1 MANNIVPV
9 TREEHQNVKI
19 RTDAGIGYTEK
30 VHVVPVVVNE
40 FADVAANSPIVFLKD
55 DSNERFRPA
64 TMLGLKTE
72 ENLFYRDG
80 EWVGTHIPM
89 NLGRVPFSI
98 KAIGDGKQVGAALD
112 MDSDLVGEEG
122 AALFDEN
129 GKETEYFERV
139 TRFLAQLFEGEVAS
153 QKFMAKL
160 AEQNLLSEFRLIIE
174 DVDGIKTELTG
185 LWTVNNNALQ
195 ALADDVA
202 LEMHKTGQLAA
213 SHVAAQS
220 MAQIKRLV
228 QLNNQKGGKLIRSIN
243 VDMIDPSQQDN

>member
-55 DSNERFRPA
+55 EKSDRFRPA
-64 TMLGLKTE
+64 SMLGLRVE

-98 KAIGDGKQVGAALD
+98 KAIGDGKQVGAAID

-122 AALFDEN
+122 SALFDEN

-153 QKFMAKL
+153 QKFMETLEK
-160 AEQNLLSEFRLIIE
+160 QNLLREFRLLLE
-174 DVDGIKTELTG
+174 DVNGVKTELTG
-185 LWTVNNNALQ
+185 LWTPDNQALQ
-195 ALADDVA
+195 NLPDDVA
-202 LEMHKTGQLAA
+202 LEMHKSGHLAA
-213 SHVAAQS
+213 THVAIQS

-228 QLNNQKGGKLIRSIN
+228 QLNNQKGGTLVRSIN
-243 VDMIDPSQQDN
+243 VDMIDPTKQDT